1 MAVAAIQ
8 ENVSVRD
15 QVSAE
20 EWKTRVDLAQP
31 PAIVTMGD
39 LTHNRLVGPHSGR
52 GRNNPDQALRHHV
65 RRGDSVEPAEIRLRR

>member
-20 EWKTRVDLAQP
+20 EWKTRVDLAVP
-31 PAIVTMGD
+31 TG
-39 LTHNRLVGPHSGR
+39 
-52 GRNNPDQALRHHV
+52 
-65 RRGDSVEPAEIRLRR
+65 

>member
-20 EWKTRVDLAQP
+20 EWKTRVDLAC
-31 PAIVTMGD
+31 V
-39 LTHNRLVGPHSGR
+39 
-52 GRNNPDQALRHHV
+52 
-65 RRGDSVEPAEIRLRR
+65 